1 MGSVGY
7 SFAYVVPGTWRICKE
22 RFGRKSEKDD
32 PEAVIAAFENIPQE
46 LYGITSTMK
55 MHQQKKKVR
64 TIYWFYKT
72 HIFSEKV
79 IPG

>member
-1 MGSVGY
+1 MGSGD
-7 SFAYVVPGTWRICKE
+7 SLFTCCPWDLRICKE
-22 RFGRKSEKDD
+22 RWTEKQKDD
-32 PEAVIAAFENIPQE
+32 PEAVIAAFEKYTWE

-79 IPG
+79 PDN